1 MWGGVGVGLGPT
13 RQEHICNQIKK
24 HLTHPHNLLS
34 LPCMNTPPE
43 LMTDDALTIE
53 QAGWPGD
60 GSGEDDL
67 ADHNANE
74 ADDYRNEGNEDAGLD
89 DYW

>member
-1 MWGGVGVGLGPT
+1 
-13 RQEHICNQIKK
+13 
-24 HLTHPHNLLS
+24 
-34 LPCMNTPPE
+34 
-43 LMTDDALTIE
+43 MTDDALTIE

>member
-1 MWGGVGVGLGPT
+1 
-13 RQEHICNQIKK
+13 
-24 HLTHPHNLLS
+24 
-34 LPCMNTPPE
+34 MNTPPE
-43 LMTDDALTIE
+43 IMSSDAREIE

-89 DYW
+89 GYWESQTDLGDMGE

>member
-1 MWGGVGVGLGPT
+1 MCEDAPCCGCCGQQA
-13 RQEHICNQIKK
+13 QE
-24 HLTHPHNLLS
+24 
-34 LPCMNTPPE
+34 PE
-43 LMTDDALTIE
+43 LMTADAREME

-74 ADDYRNEGNEDAGLD
+74 ADDYRDEGNEDAGMENFFESQTDLGD
-89 DYW
+89 MGD